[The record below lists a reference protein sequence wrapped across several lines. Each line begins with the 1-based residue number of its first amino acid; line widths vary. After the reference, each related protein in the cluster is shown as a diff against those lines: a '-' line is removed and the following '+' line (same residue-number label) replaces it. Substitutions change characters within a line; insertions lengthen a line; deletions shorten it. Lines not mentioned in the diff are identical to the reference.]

1 MILSLWYHLKFF
13 EWSIPIRHSE
23 AFRRW
28 NFYNF
33 YKLRHQSYSLILNA
47 YRLMQVM
54 STGEKHLQLSYICMN
69 QRYIK
74 KRNLLVGSK
83 SFYGF
88 FGWFPS
94 KKSKAWVMDFFLK
107 VDKMRSMHW
116 PFPYGIWSMGM
127 VYSPHESLIFEFIGK
142 NIPVPWIPNGY
153 WPWWSMSIARW
164 EVHTFFRLREI
175 GVKEKK
181 QNLLQIKHLLKF
193 TPAKLTWDPKMG
205 GICRYVSF
213 SKGPK
218 YRIPY

>member
-1 MILSLWYHLKFF
+1 MPIDSCKSCQLAKNISSYHT
-13 EWSIPIRHSE
+13 SP
-23 AFRRW
+23 W
-28 NFYNF
+28 NKNIF
-33 YKLRHQSYSLILNA
+33 
-47 YRLMQVM
+47 
-54 STGEKHLQLSYICMN
+54 
-69 QRYIK
+69 K
-74 KRNLLVGSK
+74 KETYLLVPSL
-83 SFYGF
+83 YMA

-142 NIPVPWIPNGY
+142 NIPVPWLDHGDPCQLLGGKSTLFSGSGKLA
-153 WPWWSMSIARW
+153 W
-164 EVHTFFRLREI
+164 
-175 GVKEKK
+175 KK
-181 QNLLQIKHLLKF
+181 RKNLLQIKHLLKF